1 MQIQDELTSVDDAL
15 RAMITLVAA
24 QCTSPAQH
32 TVPLLEGRSRVLAV
46 PVHASIDVPPFAN
59 SAVDGYAL
67 RSADSGLSS
76 LTVTGRIAAG
86 DAAPATALQAGEA
99 MRLFTGAPLPPGAD
113 CVAMQED
120 VDVEDAV
127 LRLTRVNPASLR
139 SGSNVRP
146 RAQDIA
152 SGDVVLDAGQLL
164 QPRHLGLL
172 ASIGE
177 HCVTVFERLNV
188 GLLST
193 GDELVEPGWPL
204 QPGQIYNSNRYLLT
218 SWLQSVGCNVI
229 DYGIIADTPE
239 ASINCLE
246 RASRE
251 ADLVISTGGMS
262 VGEEDHI
269 KSAVE
274 QIGELGFWKIRMKPG
289 KPLAFG
295 ALGKHRKIPFLG
307 IPGNPGAAFV
317 SSLVFARP
325 LISWLQG
332 RGVNEASTEKRLQM
346 LRPRPECM
354 PAGFARDKPSI
365 RRDFLRARIEDGRIV
380 PFQNQS
386 SGMLMSAC
394 WAEGLAVVPE
404 HESVSE
410 GQLLDFYRLGSFDD
424 S

>member
-1 MQIQDELTSVDDAL
+1 
-15 RAMITLVAA
+15 MIEIVATHA
-24 QCTSPAQH
+24 VVPVQQ
-32 TVPLLEGRSRVLAV
+32 TVPLLEARGRVLASS
-46 PVHASIDVPPFAN
+46 VHSAIDVPPFDN

-67 RSADSGLSS
+67 RSADSRLAS
-76 LTVTGRIAAG
+76 LTVVGRIAAG
-86 DAAPATALQAGEA
+86 DPAPDEPLEAGTAI
-99 MRLFTGAPLPPGAD
+99 RLFTGAPLPPGAD
-113 CVAMQED
+113 CVVMQED
-120 VDVEDAV
+120 VDLDGSDLVPA
-127 LRLTRVNPASLR
+127 RVKSGTLLP
-139 SGSNVRP
+139 GSNVRP
-146 RAQDIA
+146 KAQDIA
-152 SGDVVLDAGQLL
+152 SGNTVLEAGQLL

-172 ASIGE
+172 ASIGQ
-177 HCVTVFERLNV
+177 HSVPVFERLKV

-218 SWLQSVGCNVI
+218 SWLQSIGCNVI

-239 ASINCLE
+239 ASISCLE

-269 KSAVE
+269 KAAVE
-274 QIGELGFWKIRMKPG
+274 QLGELGFWKIRMKPG

-295 ALGKHRKIPFLG
+295 LLGKHRKIPFLG

-332 RGVNEASTEKRLQM
+332 RGVSESSPDRRLQM
-346 LRPRPECM
+346 LRPRAERL
-354 PAGFARDKPSI
+354 PAAFTRDKPSI
-365 RRDFLRARIEDGRIV
+365 RRDFLRARIENGRIA
-380 PFQNQS
+380 PFDNQS

-404 HESVSE
+404 YDSVAE